1 MDFEALAMEG
11 GFARPVLEA
20 QSAFRALMDA
30 LARPGTSMA
39 GFPVPGPPAPLSPE
53 AGAVALALCDPD
65 TPIWLDAAMREENA
79 VAAWLGFHTG
89 APIVAH
95 AAEAHFAFVADP
107 GDLIG
112 LENFAQGSQDYPD
125 RSATLV
131 LQVASLEGGPALRL
145 AGPGIETER
154 AIAPRPLPRHFARQW
169 EQNNARFPRGIDV
182 LLVCREGL
190 IGLPRTVRIHQQEG

>member
-1 MDFEALAMEG
+1 MDFDALAMEG
-11 GFARPVLEA
+11 GFAQPVLKA
-20 QSAFRALMDA
+20 QSVFRALMDA

-39 GFPVPGPPAPLSPE
+39 GFPQPRPPAPLSPE

-65 TPIWLDAAMREENA
+65 TPVWLDAAMREERA

-107 GDLIG
+107 ADLIG
-112 LENFAQGSQDYPD
+112 LENFAQGSQEYPD

-145 AGPGIETER
+145 AGPGIETKET
-154 AIAPRPLPRHFARQW
+154 IAPWPLPRHFTRQW
-169 EQNNARFPRGIDV
+169 EQNNARFPRGIDA

-190 IGLPRTVRIHQQEG
+190 IGLPRTVRIHEEEG